1 MKKIAVITQARN
13 DNFFLSRW
21 INYYGKELG
30 EENLYIFLDGED
42 QTPPSNV
49 GKANIT
55 IRKKEFGLSRARGEH
70 NRLKFLSEFAEKL
83 FKEQGYDLVIGV
95 DCDEFLV
102 VDPNCQTNLQTY
114 LSGLPMNHSVSALG
128 IDVGHH
134 TEKEQGLD
142 PEQSVLQQR
151 HFGVLSPRYTK
162 PSVIAKPLR
171 WGAGFHRIKGK
182 NFTID
187 KNLFLFHIG
196 YCDMGLVRARLN
208 PDKVHNDWEAH
219 IRRQARTISLVT
231 ECPARAGEDA
241 FAQARAIQ
249 TFCRP
254 IYALN
259 KPTML
264 GMKWVVEIP
273 ERFWK
278 VFI

>member
-1 MKKIAVITQARN
+1 MKKIAAITQARN

-42 QTPPSNV
+42 QVPPDNA
-49 GKANIT
+49 GNTNIT
-55 IRKKEFGLSRARGEH
+55 IRKKEFGLSRAKGEH

-83 FKEQGYDLVIGV
+83 FTEQGYDLVIGV

-102 VDPNCQTNLQTY
+102 VEPHCNAGLQSY
-114 LSGLPMNHSVSALG
+114 LSTLPINHSVSALG
-128 IDVGHH
+128 IDVGHR
-134 TEKEQGLD
+134 TDKEQDLD
-142 PEQSVLQQR
+142 PNQSILQQR

-162 PSVIAKPLR
+162 PSVIAEPLR

-196 YCDMGLVRARLN
+196 YCDMGLVKARLD

-219 IRRQARTISLVT
+219 IKRQARTITLVT
-231 ECPARAGEDA
+231 ENSAKEGDIA
-241 FAQARAIQ
+241 FSQARTIQ

-254 IYALN
+254 LYALN

-273 ERFWK
+273 ERFQQ